1 MARDLRT
8 IGLVFG
14 AGAALAACATA
25 RGPAPQAGGV
35 GGTMRPYEVNGVWYR
50 PHAQPDYD
58 QKGLASWYGHESRSR
73 TTADGE
79 IFDTGQVTGA
89 HKTLPLPSIVDVTNL
104 DNGRRIRVRLNDR
117 GPFAGGRIIDLTPAA
132 AKELDFYGKGMARV
146 RVRYVGPAPTTGRGP
161 VRETQVPPPVVVQ
174 PLPEP
179 QPQPQPQ
186 PEPSVELPATVPV
199 VAEAVA
205 QPPPCRVQAGAFVD
219 RGNAER
225 AVERFSAQGGA
236 SIETVDRGGAP
247 LYRVMVGCPAGA
259 S

>member
-1 MARDLRT
+1 MART
-8 IGLVFG
+8 FKTTVLVVA
-14 AGAALAACATA
+14 AGAALTACATA
-25 RGPAPQAGGV
+25 RGPAPQASGG
-35 GGTMRPYEVNGVWYR
+35 GGTMRPYQVNGVWYR
-50 PHAQPDYD
+50 PRAEPSYD

-89 HKTLPLPSIVDVTNL
+89 HKTLPLPSIVEVTNL

-132 AKELDFYGKGMARV
+132 AKELDFYGKGMAHV
-146 RVRYVGPAPTTGRGP
+146 RVRYVGPAPLTMARGA
-161 VRETQVPPPVVVQ
+161 VRQTRVQ
-174 PLPEP
+174 ARIEP

-186 PEPSVELPATVPV
+186 PQAPVQIAAAAPPAVVTTPTPS
-199 VAEAVA
+199 
-205 QPPPCRVQAGAFVD
+205 CRVQAGAFVD
-219 RGNAER
+219 LGNAQR
-225 AVERFSAQGGA
+225 VVERLSGQGGA

-247 LYRVMVGCPAGA
+247 LYRVMVGCAAGA